1 MAKNTDQFDHIEK
14 NIFMVESS
22 IKKILKDCE
31 LRKKKT
37 HKLGIELKFIINS
50 KFLQFYRK

>member
-14 NIFMVESS
+14 NIFMVESI